1 MEATSQDSRGRV
13 GTLSLLIGLGAAG
26 LTWLGWLGVAGML
39 TLTGLF
45 NLAQERARRRTLTAT
60 VRSAEPGTFVV
71 DRRRGRTLTVLK
83 PFDVRRDVAVVLVP
97 WRHK

>member
-1 MEATSQDSRGRV
+1 M
-13 GTLSLLIGLGAAG
+13 
-26 LTWLGWLGVAGML
+26 
-39 TLTGLF
+39 
-45 NLAQERARRRTLTAT
+45 TAT
-60 VRSAEPGTFVV
+60 VRSADPGTFVV